1 MNSFETDM
9 IRALKSRGFLLG
21 LGTMILVL
29 CTAGYDSDAFR
40 MCVPVVC
47 TFPYTTAWIKES
59 QNGFLKAC
67 LPRTTITAYILG
79 KYVSC
84 GIAGGLAEAG
94 ALFLVSLFQKNLK
107 FMDCNPDLLFL
118 SGCLWAMIAAV
129 LAAWS
134 NNRYLAYGG
143 SFVLYYILVILH
155 ERYFPGLYCLYPY
168 EWFHPT
174 HEWVFQ
180 EQGVR
185 LLLGMLILIF
195 GFLYY
200 GILRRCMKRG

>member
-1 MNSFETDM
+1 MVKG
-9 IRALKSRGFLLG
+9 KSEWISEGLFTEDNNNGLYFRKICKLWDCRRTGGGRG
-21 LGTMILVL
+21 I
-29 CTAGYDSDAFR
+29 
-40 MCVPVVC
+40 
-47 TFPYTTAWIKES
+47 
-59 QNGFLKAC
+59 
-67 LPRTTITAYILG
+67 
-79 KYVSC
+79 VS
-84 GIAGGLAEAG
+84 G
-94 ALFLVSLFQKNLK
+94 FLVSEKSEIH
-107 FMDCNPDLLFL
+107 DCNPDLLFL

-143 SFVLYYILVILH
+143 SFVLYYILIILH

-180 EQGVR
+180 EQGIR

>member
-21 LGTMILVL
+21 LGSMILVL
-29 CTAGYDSDAFR
+29 CTVGYDSDAFR

-47 TFPYTTAWIKES
+47 TFPYTTAWLKES

-134 NNRYLAYGG
+134 NNRY
-143 SFVLYYILVILH
+143 
-155 ERYFPGLYCLYPY
+155 FPGLYCLYPY